1 MTGYPT
7 LSPGADN
14 RSIVGRINLLL
25 AGKMNAVTTATLAAG
40 ATTTTLQDS
49 RIGGQ
54 SIILLSPRTATA
66 ATAMTAVYVSAKA
79 KGSATLTHNNTA
91 DVDRTYDVLIIG

>member
-1 MTGYPT
+1 MSGFPT

-14 RSIVGRINLLL
+14 RSVVERVNLLL
-25 AGKMNAVTTATLAAG
+25 AGKMNAVSSVTLTPSS
-40 ATTTTLQDS
+40 TTTTITDK

-54 SIILLSPRTATA
+54 SFIGLSPRTATA

-79 KGSATLTHNNTA
+79 KGSATLTHNSTA
-91 DVDRTYDVLIIG
+91 DVDRTYDLLIIG